1 LFVSNGEIFRAEA
14 KPPHAYH
21 QSLSLNEIY
30 IMKAAFQWD
39 DAFRLDDQLSDD
51 ERAVRDA
58 ARQYCQDRLQPRI
71 LMAARHE
78 RFDREIMNEMG
89 ELGMLGSTIEGY
101 GCPGVNHVSY
111 GLVAR
116 EVERV
121 DSGYRSAM
129 SVQSSLVMHPI
140 HAYGSQAQRQKYLPR
155 LATGEWVGCFGLTEP
170 NHGSD
175 PAGMLSRAKPVDGGF
190 HLRGNKM
197 WITNSPIADVFVVW
211 AKLENADGT
220 VGGQEAIRGFILEKG
235 MQGLSAPKIEG
246 KMSLRASIT
255 GEIVMDNVFVP
266 AENILPNVSGLK
278 GPFGCL
284 NKARYGIAWGALGA
298 AEFCWHAARQYTLDR
313 QQFGRPLAAN
323 QLIQKK
329 LADMQTEIT
338 LGLQGCLRVGRL
350 LDEGKAAPEM
360 ISLIKRNSCG
370 KSLDI
375 ARAARDMHGGNGIH
389 DEFHVIRHMINLETV
404 NTYEGTHDVHALILG
419 RAQTGI
425 QAFC

>member
-1 LFVSNGEIFRAEA
+1 MATKFS
-14 KPPHAYH
+14 
-21 QSLSLNEIY
+21 
-30 IMKAAFQWD
+30 WD
-39 DAFRLDDQLSDD
+39 DPFFFDSQLGDD

-58 ARQYCQDRLQPRI
+58 AAVYCQERLQTRV

-78 RFDREIMNEMG
+78 KFDREIMSEMG
-89 ELGMLGSTIEGY
+89 ELGMLGTTIEGY
-101 GCPGVNHVSY
+101 GCAGLNSVCY

-140 HAYGSQAQRQKYLPR
+140 HAYGSEAQREKFLPK
-155 LATGEWVGCFGLTEP
+155 LARGEWVGCFGLTEP
-170 NHGSD
+170 DHGSD
-175 PAGMLSRAKPVDGGF
+175 PAGMLSRAKPASHDGVGGY
-190 HLRGNKM
+190 LLKGSKM
-197 WITNSPIADVFVVW
+197 WITNSPIADVFIVW
-211 AKLENADGT
+211 AKLEDADGK
-220 VGGQEAIRGFILEKG
+220 VGGQESIRGFILEKG
-235 MQGLSAPKIEG
+235 MEGLSAPKIEG

-255 GEIVMDNVFVP
+255 GEIVMDGVFVP
-266 AENILPNVSGLK
+266 EDNLLPNVSGLK

-298 AEFCWHAARQYTLDR
+298 AEFCWHAARQYTMDR
-313 QQFGRPLAAN
+313 QQFGRPLAQN

-338 LGLQGCLRVGRL
+338 LGLQAVLRVGRL
-350 LDEGKAAPEM
+350 MDEDRVAPEM

-370 KSLDI
+370 KALDI
-375 ARAARDMHGGNGIH
+375 ARMARDMHGGNGIH
-389 DEFHVIRHMINLETV
+389 DEYHVIRHMINLETV

-419 RAQTGI
+419 RAQTGL
-425 QAFC
+425 QAFF